1 MNSKAKRTDETVH
14 SQRFQEGKAVESAC
28 AILTSML
35 PIVALLVIGL
45 VPSVAELA
53 IPASAEPPDLIVE
66 NARVHTMD
74 QTRTAVRSFAVR
86 DGRFIAVGDQ
96 ALQMAGPAT
105 KRIELQGATVVP
117 GLIDAHAHM
126 AGLGAL
132 LESRDLRHVASIE
145 AVAAIVKEE
154 ASRRGPDEWVVLR
167 NWDQTNWGGRFPSAK
182 DLDEASLGRPVY
194 LTRVDGHAGWANSR
208 ALALAGITKSTPDM
222 PGGKIVRDA
231 DGNATGI
238 LVDRAMGLVGA
249 KIPRA
254 GYTQVKRQLE
264 LAARECARL
273 GLTGVHDAGVG
284 ADVIRAYRELIAEGK
299 LPVRIYAMIG
309 GDGALWRE
317 YLKRGPEVGEFLTV
331 RAVKLMGDGAL
342 GSRGAALWQ
351 PYTDDKQNTGLLVT
365 PKEVIERVSREAAAH
380 GFQVATHAIGDR
392 ANRIVLDSYAA
403 ALGGK
408 NDKRFR
414 VEHAQ
419 IVSLPDFKMFADY
432 SVIASIQSTHA
443 TSDMRWAETRLG
455 PDRIA
460 GAYAWRRFLDLGVKV
475 ANGSDFPVEEPDPLL
490 GFYAAFTRSDVRGM
504 PPGGWTPDQKM
515 TRQEALESFTLG
527 AAYAAFE
534 EKLKGSIEVGK
545 MADFVV
551 FDRDI
556 MEVDAPEVLKAKV
569 RMTVVGGKVVYEA
582 K

>member
-1 MNSKAKRTDETVH
+1 
-14 SQRFQEGKAVESAC
+14 
-28 AILTSML
+28 ML
-35 PIVALLVIGL
+35 PIVALLIIGL
-45 VPSVAELA
+45 TPSVSAQ
-53 IPASAEPPDLIVE
+53 PADLIVE
-66 NARVHTMD
+66 NAQVYPVN
-74 QTRTAVRSFAVR
+74 QTSPVAKAFAVR
-86 DGRFIAVGDQ
+86 GGRIVAVGDRS
-96 ALQMAGPAT
+96 LKLAGPET
-105 KRIELQGATVVP
+105 RRMDLNGATVVP

-126 AGLGAL
+126 LGLGAL
-132 LESRDLRHVASIE
+132 LESRDLRHVATVE

-154 ASRRGPDEWVVLR
+154 AAKRGADEWVALR

-182 DLDEASLGRPVY
+182 DLDAASMGRPVY
-194 LTRVDGHAGWANSR
+194 LSRVDGHAAWVNTR
-208 ALALAGITKSTPDM
+208 ALAMAGIAKSTADPA
-222 PGGKIVRDA
+222 GGKIVRDA
-231 DGNATGI
+231 EGNATGI

-254 GYTQVKRQLE
+254 GYAQIKRQLE
-264 LAARECARL
+264 LAAKECARL

-284 ADVIRAYRELIAEGK
+284 ADVLRAYRELIAEGK

-317 YLKRGPEVGEFLTV
+317 YLAKGPEVGEFLTV
-331 RAVKLMGDGAL
+331 RAIKLMGDGAL

-365 PKEVIERVSREAAAH
+365 PKEVIERVAREAAAK

-392 ANRIVLDSYAA
+392 ANRIVLDAYAA

-414 VEHAQ
+414 IEHAQ

-432 SVIASIQSTHA
+432 SVVASVQATHA

-460 GAYAWRRFLDLGVKV
+460 GAYAWRRFKNLGVPV

-490 GFYAAFTRSDVRGM
+490 GFYASFTRQDVKGA
-504 PPGGWTPDQKM
+504 PPKGWTPDQKL
-515 TRQEALESFTLG
+515 TRAEALESFTLG

-534 EKLKGSIEVGK
+534 EKEKGSIEVGK
-545 MADFVV
+545 LADFVV

-556 MEVDAPEVLKAKV
+556 MQASPADVLKAKV
-569 RMTVVGGKVVYEA
+569 KMTVVGGKVVFSA
-582 K
+582 Q